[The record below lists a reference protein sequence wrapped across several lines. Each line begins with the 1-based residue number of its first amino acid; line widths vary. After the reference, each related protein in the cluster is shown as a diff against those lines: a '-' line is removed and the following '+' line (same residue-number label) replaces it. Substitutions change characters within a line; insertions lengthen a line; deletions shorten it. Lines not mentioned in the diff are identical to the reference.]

1 MNRQTILWS
10 GIIAAAMLFDSPH
23 LMAQA
28 EQNENLKVSAA
39 ARWDAYVGQFLDS
52 QFAAQP
58 DSAVWEGRHEFD
70 GKLPDWSA
78 AGLKR
83 ESQRLKSQ
91 REQALAFAEDQ
102 LDARRRFERDYL
114 LAQLD
119 KARYWLEVSEEPYT
133 NPKFYGD
140 ALDPDVYVS
149 REYAPLETRIKSFT
163 QYASNVP
170 QALQQAKGN
179 LRLPMARTRIKIGRR
194 MIGGLAEFY
203 ARDVAAVFAPVKDE
217 QLQRQFRLANE
228 AAIRAVREFDE
239 WLSAEEPAATDDF
252 RLGPARFTQMLKM
265 TEGVEIQ
272 PDEIEAIGRRDLE
285 RNQRALKQACEQFA
299 PGKSVRECMVLA
311 TAHKPKN
318 PDPVLAATDQLGM
331 LRKFVLDND
340 IMTIPG
346 KEVAEVRKA
355 PAYQAWNFAYINIP
369 GAYEKGLPSI

>member
-28 EQNENLKVSAA
+28 EQNADLKVAAA
-39 ARWDAYVGQFLDS
+39 ARWGAYVGQFLDS
-52 QFAAQP
+52 HFAAQP

-83 ESQRLKSQ
+83 ESQRLKAQ

-179 LRLPMARTRIKIGRR
+179 LRLPMARTR
-194 MIGGLAEFY
+194 
-203 ARDVAAVFAPVKDE
+203 
-217 QLQRQFRLANE
+217 
-228 AAIRAVREFDE
+228 
-239 WLSAEEPAATDDF
+239 W
-252 RLGPARFTQMLKM
+252 
-265 TEGVEIQ
+265 
-272 PDEIEAIGRRDLE
+272 
-285 RNQRALKQACEQFA
+285 
-299 PGKSVRECMVLA
+299 
-311 TAHKPKN
+311 PK
-318 PDPVLAATDQLGM
+318 VIL
-331 LRKFVLDND
+331 
-340 IMTIPG
+340 
-346 KEVAEVRKA
+346 
-355 PAYQAWNFAYINIP
+355 
-369 GAYEKGLPSI
+369 